1 MNNYTVL
8 CINMLYFKKVI
19 KRADFAVLGAR
30 KKSTKTLYKY
40 KKFIV

>member
-1 MNNYTVL
+1 MNNYTII
-8 CINMLYFKKVI
+8 CINMPCFKKVM
-19 KRADFAVLGAR
+19 KRVDFVVLSVR

>member
-1 MNNYTVL
+1 MNIYALL
-8 CINMLYFKKVI
+8 CINMLRFKKVM
-19 KRADFAVLGAR
+19 KRADFAVLSVR

>member
-1 MNNYTVL
+1 MNIYALL
-8 CINMLYFKKVI
+8 CINMLHFKKVM
-19 KRADFAVLGAR
+19 KRVDFVVLSVR